1 METLDVK
8 RGLAKKLA
16 SEGGLAGVA
25 SKYFDNVEGSG
36 NAFTG
41 SHGIMS
47 SISGEYNA
55 MGRLVVD
62 VVNEL
67 PDFDDKEAMIAANED
82 RQRWNTFLE
91 VATGYNSKQ
100 RSDKAKEWVKKASK
114 AKSGIS
120 QARNFMEMA
129 TNLSDETRAE
139 AESMIAEIEAALEAQ
154 DNTKAAGR
162 AEKLGKLLG

>member
-8 RGLAKKLA
+8 RGLIKNLS

-25 SKYFDNVEGSG
+25 RKYFDNVQGQG
-36 NAFTG
+36 DAFSG

-47 SISGEYNA
+47 KINGEYNVL
-55 MGRLVVD
+55 GRLVVD

-67 PDFDDKEAMIAANED
+67 PDFDDKEAMIAANQD
-82 RQRWNTFLE
+82 RAMWNAFLE
-91 VATGYNSKQ
+91 EATGYTSKQ
-100 RSDKAKEWVKKASK
+100 RSDKSKEWVKKASK
-114 AKSGIS
+114 AKSGIN
-120 QARNFMEMA
+120 QARSFMEMA
-129 TNLSDETRAE
+129 TNLSDEIKAE
-139 AESMIAEIEAALEAQ
+139 AESLIGEIEAALEAD

>member
-1 METLDVK
+1 
-8 RGLAKKLA
+8 
-16 SEGGLAGVA
+16 
-25 SKYFDNVEGSG
+25 
-36 NAFTG
+36 
-41 SHGIMS
+41 MS

-55 MGRLVVD
+55 MGRLGVD

-91 VATGYNSKQ
+91 VATGYTSKQ

>member
-8 RGLAKKLA
+8 RGLIKNLS

-25 SKYFDNVEGSG
+25 RKYFDNVQGQG
-36 NAFTG
+36 DAFSG

-47 SISGEYNA
+47 KISGEYNA
-55 MGRLVVD
+55 LGRLVVD

-67 PDFDDKEAMIAANED
+67 PDFNDKEAMIVANQD
-82 RQRWNTFLE
+82 RAKWNAFLE
-91 VATGYNSKQ
+91 EATGYTSKQ
-100 RSDKAKEWVKKASK
+100 RSDKSKEWVKKASK
-114 AKSGIS
+114 AKSGIN
-120 QARNFMEMA
+120 QARSFMEMA
-129 TNLSDETRAE
+129 TNLSDEIKAE
-139 AESMIAEIEAALEAQ
+139 AESLIGEIEAALEAD

>member
-8 RGLAKKLA
+8 RGLIKNLS

-25 SKYFDNVEGSG
+25 RKYFDNVQGQGDTFS
-36 NAFTG
+36 G

-47 SISGEYNA
+47 KISGEYNGL
-55 MGRLVVD
+55 GRLVVD

-67 PDFDDKEAMIAANED
+67 PDFDDKEAMIAANQD
-82 RQRWNTFLE
+82 RAMWNAFLE
-91 VATGYNSKQ
+91 EATGYTSKQ
-100 RSDKAKEWVKKASK
+100 RSDKSKEWVKKASK
-114 AKSGIS
+114 AKSGIN
-120 QARNFMEMA
+120 QARSFMEMA
-129 TNLSDETRAE
+129 TNLSDEIKAE
-139 AESMIAEIEAALEAQ
+139 AESLIGEIEAALEAD

>member
-8 RGLAKKLA
+8 RGLIKNLS

-25 SKYFDNVEGSG
+25 RKYFDNVQGQG
-36 NAFTG
+36 DAFSG

-47 SISGEYNA
+47 EISGEYNGL
-55 MGRLVVD
+55 GRLVVD

-67 PDFDDKEAMIAANED
+67 PDFDDKEAMIAANQD
-82 RQRWNTFLE
+82 RAMWNAFLE
-91 VATGYNSKQ
+91 EATGYTSKQ
-100 RSDKAKEWVKKASK
+100 RSDKSKEWVKKASK
-114 AKSGIS
+114 AKSGIN
-120 QARNFMEMA
+120 QARSFMEMA
-129 TNLSDETRAE
+129 TNLSDEIKAE
-139 AESMIAEIEAALEAQ
+139 AESLIGEIEAALEAD

>member
-8 RGLAKKLA
+8 RGLIKNLS

-25 SKYFDNVEGSG
+25 RKYFDNVQGQG
-36 NAFTG
+36 DAFSG

-47 SISGEYNA
+47 KISGEYNGL
-55 MGRLVVD
+55 GRLVVD

-67 PDFDDKEAMIAANED
+67 PDFDDKEAMIAANQD
-82 RQRWNTFLE
+82 RAMWNAFLE
-91 VATGYNSKQ
+91 EATGYTSKQ
-100 RSDKAKEWVKKASK
+100 RSDKSKEWVKKASK
-114 AKSGIS
+114 AKSGINA
-120 QARNFMEMA
+120 ARSFMEMA
-129 TNLSDETRAE
+129 TNLSDEIKVE
-139 AESMIAEIEAALEAQ
+139 AESLIGEIEAALEAD

>member
-1 METLDVK
+1 MPSQAAME
-8 RGLAKKLA
+8 
-16 SEGGLAGVA
+16 S
-25 SKYFDNVEGSG
+25 
-36 NAFTG
+36 
-41 SHGIMS
+41 
-47 SISGEYNA
+47 YNA
-55 MGRLVVD
+55 LGRLVVD

-82 RQRWNTFLE
+82 RQNWNTFLE
-91 VATGYNSKQ
+91 VATGYTSKQ
-100 RSDKAKEWVKKASK
+100 RSDKSKEWVKKASK

>member
-8 RGLAKKLA
+8 RGLIKNLS

-25 SKYFDNVEGSG
+25 RKYFDNVQGQG
-36 NAFTG
+36 DAFSG

-47 SISGEYNA
+47 KISGEYNGL
-55 MGRLVVD
+55 GRLVVD

-67 PDFDDKEAMIAANED
+67 PDFDDKEAMIAANQD
-82 RQRWNTFLE
+82 RAMWNAFLE
-91 VATGYNSKQ
+91 EATGYTSKQ
-100 RSDKAKEWVKKASK
+100 RSDKSKEWVKKASK
-114 AKSGIS
+114 AKSGIN
-120 QARNFMEMA
+120 QARSFMEMA
-129 TNLSDETRAE
+129 TNLSDEIKAE
-139 AESMIAEIEAALEAQ
+139 AESLIGEIEAALEAD